1 MLADKNI
8 LLGVTG
14 GISAYKMCTVV
25 RLLKKAG
32 ARVRV
37 LMTQSATEFVTP
49 LTFSTLSEEEV
60 LVSLWPK
67 DKHSSTDLGVKHID
81 LALWADVMLIAPATA
96 NTIAHLAHG
105 YAEDI
110 ISSTVLALRCP
121 LIVSP
126 AMDVDMW
133 EHDATQ
139 QNVSVLKNR
148 GCFIIPPETG
158 ELASGLVGA
167 GRLPE
172 PETIVEFVDSV
183 LEKTPRD
190 FVGKKILV
198 TAGPTHEPIDPVRF
212 IGNRSSGKMGFAL
225 ANAAALRGAE
235 VTLITGPVSLGTPKN
250 VHRIDVETADQMHS
264 AVTNLL
270 PQHHILVMAA
280 AVADFTPVD
289 VAEHKIKKLG
299 SHAHGIS
306 IELRAT
312 TDILQSVAEKKSNH
326 IVVGFALETTNELEH
341 AKQKLEKKKLDMI
354 VLNSMNDEGATFGT
368 DTNVVTI
375 IEKNGTVTKLP
386 RMQKFDVAAE
396 ILNRIK
402 TLQ

>member
-14 GISAYKMCTVV
+14 GISVYKMCTVV

-37 LMTQSATEFVTP
+37 LMTQSATEFITP

-105 YAEDI
+105 YADDI

-121 LIVSP
+121 LIISP

-139 QNVSVLKNR
+139 ENISLLKSR
-148 GCFIIPPETG
+148 GCFVIPPESG

-172 PETIVEFVDSV
+172 PETIVEFVNSV
-183 LEKTPRD
+183 LEKTSRD

-198 TAGPTHEPIDPVRF
+198 TAGPTYEPIDPVRF

-250 VHRIDVETADQMHS
+250 VQRIDVETADQMHS
-264 AVTNLL
+264 AVMNLF
-270 PQHHILVMAA
+270 PHHHILIMAA
-280 AVADFTPVD
+280 AVADYTPVE

-306 IELRAT
+306 IELRT
-312 TDILQSVAEKKSNH
+312 TPDILYSVAEKKTDQ

-354 VLNSMNDEGATFGT
+354 VLNSMNDEGATFGI

-375 IEKNGTVTKLP
+375 IEKNGTTTKLP
-386 RMQKFDVAAE
+386 KMQKFDVAVE